1 MQAEAKEKLSFFNL
15 TDLTD
20 IQYLQST
27 NYTGHFL
34 GFDDE
39 ISYPAN
45 NELVLSLNMHL

>member
-1 MQAEAKEKLSFFNL
+1 MQAEAKEKLSFFTL

-27 NYTGHFL
+27 NYTEHFL